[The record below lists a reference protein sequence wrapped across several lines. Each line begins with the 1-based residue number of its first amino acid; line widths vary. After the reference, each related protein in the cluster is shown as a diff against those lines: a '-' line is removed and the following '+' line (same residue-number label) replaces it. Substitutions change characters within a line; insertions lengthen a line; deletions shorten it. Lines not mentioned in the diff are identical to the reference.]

1 MCLLVWQIKV
11 LKEGLDGVTTLIS
24 GTLTGAVVSQTM
36 LMVVIKIAFK
46 SNPTLAAG
54 MMLNVIKPITSFAK
68 YHNSKDDDNGEKCY
82 LGQIVLQVIII
93 FEKSLNSI
101 FVIIFFVIFSQNEKE
116 KKVWMTVQNNEIYVA
131 FSFRKKFSPIDVRL
145 IRNTLRLHGQ
155 GALLRFSREWWF
167 FMRLISWNI
176 LTIF

>member
-1 MCLLVWQIKV
+1 M

-68 YHNSKDDDNGEKCY
+68 YHNLKDDDDDDNGEKCY

-93 FEKSLNSI
+93 FEKLQLSLNSI
-101 FVIIFFVIFSQNEKE
+101 FVIIFFVIFS
-116 KKVWMTVQNNEIYVA
+116 
-131 FSFRKKFSPIDVRL
+131 
-145 IRNTLRLHGQ
+145 
-155 GALLRFSREWWF
+155 
-167 FMRLISWNI
+167 
-176 LTIF
+176 

>member
-1 MCLLVWQIKV
+1 MS
-11 LKEGLDGVTTLIS
+11 KEGSDGVTTLIS

-68 YHNSKDDDNGEKCY
+68 YHNSKDDDDDDDDDDNGEKCY

-93 FEKSLNSI
+93 FEKLQLSLNSI

-116 KKVWMTVQNNEIYVA
+116 KKV
-131 FSFRKKFSPIDVRL
+131 
-145 IRNTLRLHGQ
+145 
-155 GALLRFSREWWF
+155 
-167 FMRLISWNI
+167 
-176 LTIF
+176 

>member
-1 MCLLVWQIKV
+1 MS
-11 LKEGLDGVTTLIS
+11 KEGSDGVTTLIS

-68 YHNSKDDDNGEKCY
+68 YHNSKDDDDDDNDEKCY

-93 FEKSLNSI
+93 FEKLQLSLNSI
-101 FVIIFFVIFSQNEKE
+101 FVIIFFVIFS
-116 KKVWMTVQNNEIYVA
+116 
-131 FSFRKKFSPIDVRL
+131 
-145 IRNTLRLHGQ
+145 
-155 GALLRFSREWWF
+155 
-167 FMRLISWNI
+167 
-176 LTIF
+176 

>member
-1 MCLLVWQIKV
+1 MS
-11 LKEGLDGVTTLIS
+11 KEGLDGVTTLIS
-24 GTLTGAVVSQTM
+24 GTLIGAVVSQTM

-93 FEKSLNSI
+93 FEKLQLSLNSI
-101 FVIIFFVIFSQNEKE
+101 FVIIFFVIFS
-116 KKVWMTVQNNEIYVA
+116 
-131 FSFRKKFSPIDVRL
+131 
-145 IRNTLRLHGQ
+145 
-155 GALLRFSREWWF
+155 
-167 FMRLISWNI
+167 
-176 LTIF
+176 